1 MKLDIQ
7 EKIYESVYESTIL
20 KYNFDLFKK
29 QISFNLRRYDNIEQ
43 YTEHKIIFKN
53 VSAFNYINNTG
64 ELNKLIIE
72 EWNPNDDILEFTSIS
87 FLNNSSSSFYGD
99 GSKWLSQYKPCYN
112 IAIEIGCSILLIN
125 STNIIIDSQDY
136 IISEK

>member
-7 EKIYESVYESTIL
+7 EEIYESVYESTIV
-20 KYNFDLFKK
+20 KYDFDLFKK
-29 QISFNLRRYDNIEQ
+29 QISFNLSRYDNIEQ
-43 YTEHKIIFKN
+43 YTKHKIIFKN

-87 FLNNSSSSFYGD
+87 FLNSSSSSFYGD

-125 STNIIIDSQDY
+125 ATDIIVDDKTFKIGN
-136 IISEK
+136 E